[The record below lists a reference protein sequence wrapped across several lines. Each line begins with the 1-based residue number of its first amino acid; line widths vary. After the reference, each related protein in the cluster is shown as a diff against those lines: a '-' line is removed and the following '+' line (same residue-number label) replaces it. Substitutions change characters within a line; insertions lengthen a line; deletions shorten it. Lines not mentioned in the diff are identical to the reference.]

1 MKVLG
6 LSKTSVGAP
15 WAVRQARDQVRLG
28 VEVHKALPPDGPRV
42 QQYRDVGAI
51 VHSLTPDL
59 PVRAPWRFPRIRQE
73 LRDVVARVQ
82 PDIIHSYHVGT
93 TLTMRLALGRSC
105 PIPRV
110 FQVPGPLHLEHAF
123 YRRAELA
130 TAGPADYWI
139 GTCTWIAERYRR
151 SGIAPERLFVSDYG
165 VDLDEHT
172 NRERGY
178 LRGEL
183 GLADDATLVGM
194 VGLMYAPKRYLG
206 QARGLKGHEDLID
219 ALALCL
225 RERPD
230 LRGVFIGGA
239 WNNAAAYESRVRAY
253 ARRLCGDRAIF
264 LGTRADVPRLLPDL
278 DIAVQPSHTEG
289 VAATAVEAQLLGIPV
304 IATNVGGQPDLI
316 VDGETGWLVPPRDPA
331 RLAAAILDAVRD
343 PEHTRVMA
351 LAGQERARRLFNGV
365 ENNRQVLDIYHT
377 ILSRRRRGDDT
388 LSSHGVGQRIAG

>member
-1 MKVLG
+1 MRVLA

-15 WAVRQARDQVRLG
+15 WAVRQARDFVRLG
-28 VEVHKALPPDGPRV
+28 VEVHIALPPGGPRV

-51 VHSLTPDL
+51 VHPLAPDL
-59 PVRAPWRFPRIRQE
+59 PVRAPWRFPQVRQE
-73 LRDVVARVQ
+73 LRDIVARVQ

-110 FQVPGPLHLEHAF
+110 FQVPGPLHLEHTF
-123 YRRAELA
+123 YRRAEIA
-130 TAGPADYWI
+130 TAGPSDYWI
-139 GTCTWIAERYRR
+139 GTCNWIAERYRR
-151 SGIAPERLFVSDYG
+151 SGVAPDRLFVSDYG

-178 LRGEL
+178 LRAEL
-183 GLADDATLVGM
+183 GLDDDATLIGM

-225 RERPD
+225 REEPD

-239 WNNAAAYESRVRAY
+239 WNNAAAYEKRVRAY

-343 PEHTRVMA
+343 PEHTRTMA

-365 ENNRQVLDIYHT
+365 ENNRQVLGIYHT
-377 ILSRRRRGDDT
+377 ILSRQRGDDP
-388 LSSHGVGQRIAG
+388 LSSHHVEQRIAG

>member
-15 WAVRQARDQVRLG
+15 WAVRQARDLVRLG
-28 VEVHKALPPDGPRV
+28 VEVHIALPPDGPRV

-230 LRGVFIGGA
+230 LRGIFIGGS
-239 WNNAAAYESRVRAY
+239 WNNAAAYENHVRAY

-289 VAATAVEAQLLGIPV
+289 VAATAIEAQLLGIPV
-304 IATNVGGQPDLI
+304 IATNVGGLPDLI
-316 VDGETGWLVPPRDPA
+316 VPGETGRLVPPRDPA

-343 PEHTRVMA
+343 PEQTRMMA

>member
-1 MKVLG
+1 VKILG

-15 WAVRQARDQVRLG
+15 WAVRQARDLVKLG
-28 VEVHKALPPDGPRV
+28 VEIHIALPPDGPRV
-42 QQYRDVGAI
+42 QQFRDVGAI
-51 VHSLTPDL
+51 VHPLAPDL
-59 PVRAPWRFPRIRQE
+59 PVRAPWRYPRVRQE
-73 LRDVVARVQ
+73 LRDVVAQVQ

-93 TLTMRLALGRSC
+93 TLTMRLALGRLC
-105 PIPRV
+105 PTPRV

-123 YRRAELA
+123 YRRAEIA
-130 TAGPADYWI
+130 TAGPSDYWI
-139 GTCTWIAERYRR
+139 GTCHWIAERYRR
-151 SGIAPERLFVSDYG
+151 SGVAPERLFVSDYG

-172 NRERGY
+172 DRERGY
-178 LRGEL
+178 LRREL
-183 GLADDATLVGM
+183 GLDASAILVGM
-194 VGLMYAPKRYLG
+194 VGLMYAPKHYLG
-206 QARGLKGHEDLID
+206 QTRGLKGHEDLID

-225 RERPD
+225 RENPD

-239 WNNAAAYESRVRAY
+239 WNNAGAYESHVRAY
-253 ARRLCGDRAIF
+253 ARRLCGDYAIF

-316 VDGETGWLVPPRDPA
+316 VDGETGWLVPPRAPA
-331 RLAAAILDAVRD
+331 RLAAAIMDAVRN
-343 PEHTRVMA
+343 PEHTRMMA

-377 ILSRRRRGDDT
+377 ILSRRQRRDDP
-388 LSSHGVGQRIAG
+388 LSSYCVEQSIAR

>member
-15 WAVRQARDQVRLG
+15 WAVRQARDLVRLG
-28 VEVHKALPPDGPRV
+28 VEVHIALPPDGPRV

-230 LRGVFIGGA
+230 LRGIFIGGS
-239 WNNAAAYESRVRAY
+239 WNNAAAYENHVRAY

-316 VDGETGWLVPPRDPA
+316 VDGETGWLVPPCDPT

-343 PEHTRVMA
+343 PARTQTMA
-351 LAGQERARRLFNGV
+351 RAGQERARRLFNGV

-377 ILSRRRRGDDT
+377 ILSRRQRGDDPRY
-388 LSSHGVGQRIAG
+388 SRHARQRIAG